1 MKIIIFTPTK
11 GNVQFHFSMWVLIK
25 NEYGP

>member
-1 MKIIIFTPTK
+1 MKIIISHPQK
-11 GNVQFHFSMWVLIK
+11 RNVQFYFSMWVLFK